1 MSENSQG
8 VETGTAIR
16 RKSSSLSSKIPEEM
30 RALVLSGV
38 GFDCLQI
45 RKVPTPRPGTQQ
57 LLARVDAAG
66 ICTSLIKLVEQ
77 GPDHNLIYGWDI
89 SRYPL
94 ILGDEGSVTLV
105 AVGEGLRGSYNPGE
119 RYVIQPAV
127 DYPPINFRERYPN
140 AAKGVFKLGVGYTL
154 QGHLAEYILISE
166 EIIAADCLLPLP
178 DAAIPYAHA
187 AMSEPFSCV
196 VSAQDHHLH
205 LVQDTP
211 LSPRE
216 VKKGLKTGGLT
227 IVVGAGAMG
236 RMHVDLAL
244 NYRPRAILVTDLI
257 QARLEQVK
265 TLYGKRAEELGV
277 QLYIKNP
284 ATSDIEEFVVRL
296 SNHQGADDVIV
307 AVGSRKAIEIAQHL
321 AGRGAV
327 LNLFGG
333 LKREDRFIQL
343 DTSVVHYKETIV
355 TGSSGG
361 SPWDIA
367 QTLELMVRGEIE
379 PATHITQV
387 GDLDHAVDLL
397 QMVKSQEIDG
407 KAVVYPHRRSDQILT
422 VQSWSS
428 DAECQ
433 HLKEV

>member
-1 MSENSQG
+1 M
-8 VETGTAIR
+8 
-16 RKSSSLSSKIPEEM
+16 
-30 RALVLSGV
+30 
-38 GFDCLQI
+38 
-45 RKVPTPRPGTQQ
+45 
-57 LLARVDAAG
+57 
-66 ICTSLIKLVEQ
+66 
-77 GPDHNLIYGWDI
+77 
-89 SRYPL
+89 
-94 ILGDEGSVTLV
+94 
-105 AVGEGLRGSYNPGE
+105 
-119 RYVIQPAV
+119 
-127 DYPPINFRERYPN
+127 
-140 AAKGVFKLGVGYTL
+140 
-154 QGHLAEYILISE
+154 
-166 EIIAADCLLPLP
+166 
-178 DAAIPYAHA
+178 
-187 AMSEPFSCV
+187 
-196 VSAQDHHLH
+196 
-205 LVQDTP
+205 
-211 LSPRE
+211 
-216 VKKGLKTGGLT
+216 
-227 IVVGAGAMG
+227 
-236 RMHVDLAL
+236 
-244 NYRPRAILVTDLI
+244 
-257 QARLEQVK
+257 
-265 TLYGKRAEELGV
+265 
-277 QLYIKNP
+277 
-284 ATSDIEEFVVRL
+284 
-296 SNHQGADDVIV
+296 